1 MTGSE
6 IREIL
11 DVITKAH
18 PAEEQP
24 ASEKQ
29 TNWIAA
35 LAESAQ
41 LSESD
46 ACALVEVSSFSELTG
61 GRNGS
66 ASKLI
71 EQLRPVAQAAP
82 NPACEKQLN
91 LIQKLGAKAELSE
104 TEACAL
110 VDVKSFS
117 ELAGGRDG
125 SASKLITILIK
136 RTGGS
141 GKKGKTKKS

>member
-1 MTGSE
+1 M
-6 IREIL
+6 I
-11 DVITKAH
+11 
-18 PAEEQP
+18 EQLRPLAQEAPKP

-29 TNWIAA
+29 
-35 LAESAQ
+35 
-41 LSESD
+41 
-46 ACALVEVSSFSELTG
+46 
-61 GRNGS
+61 
-66 ASKLI
+66 
-71 EQLRPVAQAAP
+71 
-82 NPACEKQLN
+82 LN
-91 LIQKLGAKAELSE
+91 LVNKLVTRAEISE

-117 ELAGGRDG
+117 ELTGGRDG